1 MVTIICAVI
10 GVFLAIGILF
20 GLGIFTIGALGTIVI
35 YGIKIGICLIP
46 IAIGVFFVKILF
58 GI

>member
-10 GVFLAIGILF
+10 GVFLAIGILL

-35 YGIKIGICLIP
+35 YGVKIGICLIP
-46 IAIGVFFVKILF
+46 IIIGVFFAKILF

>member
-1 MVTIICAVI
+1 MITVICAVI
-10 GVFLAIGILF
+10 GLFLTIGILF
-20 GLGIFTIGALGTIVI
+20 GLGIFTIGAIGSIVI

>member
-1 MVTIICAVI
+1 MLTVICAVI
-10 GVFLAIGILF
+10 GVFLMIGILF

-35 YGIKIGICLIP
+35 YGVKIGICLIP
-46 IAIGVFFVKILF
+46 IIIGVFFAKILF

>member
-10 GVFLAIGILF
+10 GIFLAIGILL
-20 GLGIFTIGALGTIVI
+20 GLGIFTIGAVGTVLLW
-35 YGIKIGICLIP
+35 GIKLGICLIP